1 MLGEF
6 CHLSALETNML
17 LERYPLNQTAP
28 GKVSIPNFVGSL
40 HKHAPGKVPFMS
52 NCSWKGAH
60 SKFLSAL
67 QTNMLLQ
74 RCPLSQTAPGKVRDF
89 RRVVLFEPKCTR
101 KGAF

>member
-1 MLGEF
+1 
-6 CHLSALETNML
+6 ML

-28 GKVSIPNFVGSL
+28 GKVPIPNFD
-40 HKHAPGKVPFMS
+40 APGKVSFKS

-67 QTNMLLQ
+67 RTNMLLE
-74 RCPLSQTAPGKVRDF
+74 RCPLSQIAPGKVRDF
-89 RRVVLFEPKCTR
+89 CRVVPFEPKCTR